1 MTLYEKIK
9 NKSPEE
15 LAELFAAREI
25 ALTDIIFRQVERTLL
40 EKRGIRIDFTKHF
53 KPDLLATKKEVL
65 DWLNTEDFKEETQ

>member
-25 ALTDIIFRQVERTLL
+25 AMTDIIFKQVERILY
-40 EKRGIRIDFTKHF
+40 EKRGIKIDFT
-53 KPDLLATKKEVL
+53 
-65 DWLNTEDFKEETQ
+65 

>member
-15 LAELFAAREI
+15 LAEMFAAREI

-40 EKRGIRIDFTKHF
+40 EKRGIKIDFAKHF
-53 KPDLLATKKEVL
+53 KPDLLSTKKEFL
-65 DWLNTEDFKEETQ
+65 DWLNTEASDAEA

>member
-15 LAELFAAREI
+15 LAEMFAAREI
-25 ALTDIIFRQVERTLL
+25 ALTDIIFRQVERILH

-53 KPDLLATKKEVL
+53 KPDILATKKDVL
-65 DWLNTEDFKEETQ
+65 DWLNTEASDAEE

>member
-9 NKSPEE
+9 SKSPEE

-25 ALTDIIFRQVERTLL
+25 ALTDIIFRQVERVLL

-53 KPDLLATKKEVL
+53 KPDLLSTKKETL
-65 DWLNTEDFKEETQ
+65 DWLNTEVPDAET